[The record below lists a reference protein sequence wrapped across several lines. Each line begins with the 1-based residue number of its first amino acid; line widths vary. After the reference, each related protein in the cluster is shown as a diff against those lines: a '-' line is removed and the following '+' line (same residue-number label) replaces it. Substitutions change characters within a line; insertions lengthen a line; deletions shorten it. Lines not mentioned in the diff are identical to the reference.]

1 MTQKTKLDI
10 SKIVQIPLP
19 ESQYYKQIFPKNQI
33 VIHHTAGGPNAKNVV
48 AGWKSTK
55 DRVATAFIIDG
66 NGIIHQCFSS
76 KYWAHHLGL
85 KRSNN
90 TKLNQKSIA
99 IEVTN
104 WGGLE
109 KGGYYKKGK
118 FIEKYPDKFY
128 SYTGTEV
135 PYEQVYDMFVTR
147 QSWRGL
153 RYFHKYTDDQI
164 ESLRQLLV
172 YLGETYKIPLKYEW
186 EIWFLNED
194 ALTGKPGLFTH
205 VSYRKDKQDMWPQP
219 ELIKMLINLNS

>member
-109 KGGYYKKGK
+109 KGGYTKAGK
-118 FIEKYPDKFY
+118 FIEKDPDKFY

-135 PYEQVYDMFVTR
+135 PHEQVHDMGVKWHGSRFYH
-147 QSWRGL
+147 
-153 RYFHKYTDDQI
+153 RYRDTQI

-172 YLGETYKIPLKYEW
+172 YLGETYKIPLEYNW
-186 EIWFLNED
+186 EIWSVNNGS
-194 ALTGKPGLFTH
+194 LTGKPGVFTH

-219 ELIKMLINLNS
+219 ELVDMLIKLNS